1 MALEAFVFSPPP
13 CSYTSE
19 SFPEVLT
26 WIPRN
31 EVRDGVLWW
40 PAMTQSN
47 SIPIT
52 LLQHRQGVYVLV
64 YLHANAED
72 LGLSHNHIMS
82 LHVWLKVHLI
92 CIEYPGYGLS
102 AGSPTE
108 QSVYDDCAS
117 VLRFMTHIMGVPE
130 ERIILMG
137 RSIGSGV
144 AVKLAKEFSRTNV
157 VERDGEVR
165 TKDSVGTNGEAG
177 LGGQAELHKPDAGD
191 RVHTKDES
199 VNGNNGNGKNEN
211 RSATVSSITLE
222 EAHAAADVGKEIEE
236 SAYTHEPTKGIG
248 GLVLISAFTRIIDV
262 AEQLAG
268 KFGSYMFSQNLFDTS
283 SLIPYVTCRTLFVHG
298 TDDKL
303 VPSAHSQELYE
314 KCGARRGNKMLHY
327 CTGGGHNDVDLIQD
341 VLPAIV
347 HFFDLWTGEPIKL
360 ELPEDLFTTMH
371 APEVCSGS
379 SLRHLGTLNDRFFG
393 YFR

>member
-1 MALEAFVFSPPP
+1 MALEGLVFSPPP
-13 CSYTSE
+13 CSYTSD

-31 EVRDGVLWW
+31 EFRDGALWW
-40 PAMTQSN
+40 PKMSQSN

-52 LLQHRQGVYVLV
+52 LLQHRQGVYVMI

-72 LGLSHNHIMS
+72 LGVSHNHIMS

-102 AGSPTE
+102 MGSPSE

-117 VLRFMTHIMGVPE
+117 VIRFLIHIMAVPE
-130 ERIILMG
+130 AKIILMG

-144 AVKLAKEFSRTNV
+144 AVKLAKEFSGRDM
-157 VERDGEVR
+157 ERDQHKD
-165 TKDSVGTNGEAG
+165 TK
-177 LGGQAELHKPDAGD
+177 PIRAGD
-191 RVHTKDES
+191 KKNGGKKTNDHKNGPLNRDEKS
-199 VNGNNGNGKNEN
+199 EQV
-211 RSATVSSITLE
+211 SITLE
-222 EAHAAADVGKEIEE
+222 EARANVGKEIEE
-236 SAYTHEPTKGIG
+236 SASTHEPTKGIG
-248 GLVLISAFTRIIDV
+248 GLVLVSAFTRIIDV

-268 KFGSYMFSQNLFDTS
+268 KLGSYVFSQDLFDTLS
-283 SLIPYVTCRTLFVHG
+283 IIPEVNCRTLFVHG

-303 VPSAHSQELYE
+303 VPPSHSQQLYE
-314 KCGARRGNKMLHY
+314 KSGARKNNKMLHY

-360 ELPEDLFTTMH
+360 KLPDDFFKTMH
-371 APEVCSGS
+371 APDACSGS
-379 SLRHLGTLNDRFFG
+379 ALRHLGSLNDRFFG
-393 YFR
+393 FFR